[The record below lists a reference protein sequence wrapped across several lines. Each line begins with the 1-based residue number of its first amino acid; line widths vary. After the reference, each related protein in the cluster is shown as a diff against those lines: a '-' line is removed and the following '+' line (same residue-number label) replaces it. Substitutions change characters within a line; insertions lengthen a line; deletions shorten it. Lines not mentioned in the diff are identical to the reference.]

1 MKKSF
6 IKSLG
11 FLMTFLMVFQGGAAV
26 AMAKPASTERYA
38 TIVTDGFSSR
48 TVTYAI
54 KEDGSLWGWGN
65 TVGDGTKEIRTT
77 PVKIMDDVI
86 SVDTCV
92 TMSAAIKK
100 DHSLWV
106 WGSCVYL
113 TDLIRHT
120 ATQDISKELNNN
132 GFLINDILRPRK
144 IMDNVC
150 SIDMEGD
157 VVAIVKTDGS
167 VYIYG
172 GTFHGERENFLV
184 DNKGYTSQNTI
195 GRLPIDN
202 VAAIKLT
209 ELDGV
214 FALKNDNSLWFSGII
229 LERYVLDS
237 MRAQY
242 VRIGDQIL
250 PNDDNSAYGKI
261 VKPVKVMDDVVEFD
275 NSYHRYYALKSDGT
289 LLVWGGYG
297 NMHDYNENPIIPK
310 GIENVKSMNEEMYV
324 KTDGTLWAKGECE
337 EGQLA
342 NGTIEG
348 DFYALNGWFQSQYTQ
363 CMEDVECVSTNNHT
377 TFVLKSDGSLW
388 GCGLADDGIIGN
400 GTNGEMLG
408 GPFHENRIQV
418 TPVKVMDHVKLLSP
432 MGNKAAKASSSKIM
446 VNGEEVALQAYTID
460 GNTYFKI
467 RDVGAMLNGTD
478 HQFNVVWDNQKKAIL
493 LQAGAEYQMV
503 GGELALVGQ
512 ENKNASLSSSKVYLD
527 ENQISLKAY
536 TIDGSTYF
544 KLRDLGQEMGFNVG
558 WDSAGGN
565 IVITA

>member
-11 FLMTFLMVFQGGAAV
+11 FMMTFLMVFQGGAAV
-26 AMAKPASTERYA
+26 AMAKPASTERYP
-38 TIVTDGFSSR
+38 TVVVNEFSSSA
-48 TVTYAI
+48 YAI

-65 TVGDGTKEIRTT
+65 MVGDGTEERRTT

-86 SVDTCV
+86 SVDTS
-92 TMSAAIKK
+92 TAMSAAIKK

-106 WGSCVYL
+106 WGDHAELS
-113 TDLIRHT
+113 DLIRYT
-120 ATQDISKELNNN
+120 ATKDISNELNAN
-132 GFLINDILRPRK
+132 GFLINHVLRPRK
-144 IMDNVC
+144 IMDNVR
-150 SIDMEGD
+150 SIDMED
-157 VVAIVKTDGS
+157 NVLAIVKTDGS
-167 VYIYG
+167 VYLYG
-172 GTFHGERENFLV
+172 SYFYGDNAQFLT
-184 DNKGYTSQNTI
+184 NRKTYTSLNTF
-195 GRLPIDN
+195 GKLPINDA
-202 VAAIKLT
+202 AAIKLT
-209 ELDGV
+209 EHEGI
-214 FALKNDNSLWFSGII
+214 FILKNDNSLWFCGNI

-237 MRAQY
+237 MRSQY
-242 VRIGDQIL
+242 VRTRDQIL
-250 PNDDNSAYGKI
+250 PNDDNSALGKI

-310 GIENVKSMNEEMYV
+310 GIANVKSMNEDMYV

-342 NGTIEG
+342 NGTTEG
-348 DFYALNGWFQSQYTQ
+348 DFYGLNGWFQSQYTQ
-363 CMEDVECVSTNNHT
+363 CMEDVECVSTNDHT

-400 GTNGEMLG
+400 GANGEMVG

-418 TPVKVMDHVKLLSP
+418 TPVKVMDHMNLLSP
-432 MGNKAAKASSSKIM
+432 MGNKTAKPSSSKIM
-446 VNGEEVALQAYTID
+446 VNGEEAALQAYTID

-478 HQFNVVWDNQKKAIL
+478 HQFNVVWDNAKKAIH
-493 LQAGAEYQMV
+493 LQSGAEYQMV
-503 GGELALVGQ
+503 GGELASAGQ
-512 ENKNASLSSSKVYLD
+512 GNQNASLSSSKVYLD
-527 ENQISLKAY
+527 ENNISLKAY

-544 KLRDLGQEMGFNVG
+544 KLRDLGEAMGFDVG

>member
-11 FLMTFLMVFQGGAAV
+11 FMMTFLMVFQGGAAV
-26 AMAKPASTERYA
+26 AMAKPASTERYP
-38 TIVTDGFSSR
+38 TVVVNEFS
-48 TVTYAI
+48 TKAYAI

-65 TVGDGTKEIRTT
+65 MVGDGTEERRTT

-86 SVDTCV
+86 SVDTS
-92 TMSAAIKK
+92 TAMSAAIKK

-106 WGSCVYL
+106 WGDHAELS
-113 TDLIRHT
+113 DLIRYT
-120 ATQDISKELNNN
+120 ATKDISNELNAN
-132 GFLINDILRPRK
+132 GFLINHVLRPRK
-144 IMDNVC
+144 IMDNVR
-150 SIDMEGD
+150 SIDMED
-157 VVAIVKTDGS
+157 NVLAIVKTDGS
-167 VYIYG
+167 VYLYG
-172 GTFHGERENFLV
+172 SYFYGDNAQFLT
-184 DNKGYTSQNTI
+184 NRKTYTSLNTF
-195 GRLPIDN
+195 GKLPINDA
-202 VAAIKLT
+202 AAIKLT
-209 ELDGV
+209 EHEGI
-214 FALKNDNSLWFSGII
+214 FILKNDNSLWFCGNI

-237 MRAQY
+237 MRSQY
-242 VRIGDQIL
+242 VRTRDQIL
-250 PNDDNSAYGKI
+250 PNDDNSALGKI
-261 VKPVKVMDDVVEFD
+261 VEPVKVMDDVVEFD

-310 GIENVKSMNEEMYV
+310 GIANVKSMNEDMYV
-324 KTDGTLWAKGECE
+324 KTDGTLWGKGDCAF
-337 EGQLA
+337 GQLA
-342 NGTIEG
+342 NGTKEG
-348 DFYALNGWFQSQYTQ
+348 DFYALNGWIQSQYTQ
-363 CMEDVECVSTNNHT
+363 CMEDVEYVSTNDRT

-400 GTNGEMLG
+400 GANGETVDDH
-408 GPFHENRIQV
+408 FHDKRIQV
-418 TPVKVMDHVKLLSP
+418 TPVKVMDHVKLLSS
-432 MGNKAAKASSSKIM
+432 MGNKTAKASSSKIM

-544 KLRDLGQEMGFNVG
+544 KLRDLGQAMGFNVG